1 MPDSNLKFKCKYCQ
15 REFSRETTLSVHVCE
30 QKIRFQHKDDPANRM
45 GFQNFLKFYETTQGS
60 SKLKTYDDFATSPY
74 YKAFVKYG
82 NYCVSSKVINPA
94 RYTEWLLK
102 NNKRIDYWAS
112 DKLYEEFL
120 QTYIFKENSSD
131 AMARSLEASIVW
143 SEETNNPSQHFLR
156 YGNTNKICHLITSGK
171 ITGWVI
177 FNSESGHEFLN
188 NLNPEQLAIIFDYI
202 SPDKWQKIFKDYSG
216 DTEYVK
222 EMLKQ
227 AGW

>member
-94 RYTEWLLK
+94 RYT
-102 NNKRIDYWAS
+102 
-112 DKLYEEFL
+112 
-120 QTYIFKENSSD
+120 
-131 AMARSLEASIVW
+131 
-143 SEETNNPSQHFLR
+143 
-156 YGNTNKICHLITSGK
+156 
-171 ITGWVI
+171 
-177 FNSESGHEFLN
+177 
-188 NLNPEQLAIIFDYI
+188 
-202 SPDKWQKIFKDYSG
+202 
-216 DTEYVK
+216 
-222 EMLKQ
+222 
-227 AGW
+227 

>member
-1 MPDSNLKFKCKYCQ
+1 
-15 REFSRETTLSVHVCE
+15 
-30 QKIRFQHKDDPANRM
+30 
-45 GFQNFLKFYETTQGS
+45 
-60 SKLKTYDDFATSPY
+60 
-74 YKAFVKYG
+74 
-82 NYCVSSKVINPA
+82 
-94 RYTEWLLK
+94 
-102 NNKRIDYWAS
+102 
-112 DKLYEEFL
+112 
-120 QTYIFKENSSD
+120 
-131 AMARSLEASIVW
+131 MARSLEASIVW